1 MEGKGK
7 DDLIAKVKSA
17 MDTLKADL
25 KGDDNEKIKASTEAL
40 TKPLY
45 ELSAELYKQAEANKG
60 DAGAAGAAG
69 AQDAGESKK
78 PDDDVVDAEVVD
90 DKK

>member
-7 DDLIAKVKSA
+7 DDLIAKVKTA
-17 MDTLKADL
+17 MDKLKEDM
-25 KGDDNEKIKASTEAL
+25 KSNDNEKIKASTEAL

-60 DAGAAGAAG
+60 DAGAAGASG
-69 AQDAGESKK
+69 AQGAEQAKK
-78 PDDDVVDAEVVD
+78 PEDDVVDAEVVD